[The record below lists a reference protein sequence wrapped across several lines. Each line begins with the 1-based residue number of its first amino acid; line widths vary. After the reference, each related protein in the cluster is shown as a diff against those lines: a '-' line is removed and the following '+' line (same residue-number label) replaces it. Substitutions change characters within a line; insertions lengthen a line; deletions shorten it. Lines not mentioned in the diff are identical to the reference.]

1 MSYVEQVQALGQSS
15 EDDAQ
20 SIFDRWS
27 DGELTFDEAVALL
40 AALVAAAN
48 SRAAA
53 LADLGL
59 AATIMHQIGE
69 PVATLG
75 LTAPADDVE
84 RLTKASRTLLS
95 LDNVTPERVRRLAR
109 CEPLDTAAKAWSD
122 GVAQSRYVD
131 GWVRQTHGSC
141 QLCAWWARGGQVWAA
156 DHPMPRHKGC
166 TCSQIPTRKEI
177 THDRYRR

>member
-1 MSYVEQVQALGQSS
+1 MDDLLGAL
-15 EDDAQ
+15 EDV
-20 SIFDRWS
+20 DRS
-27 DGELTFDEAVALL
+27 DPALRDW
-40 AALVAAAN
+40 V
-48 SRAAA
+48 
-53 LADLGL
+53 
-59 AATIMHQIGE
+59 
-69 PVATLG
+69 
-75 LTAPADDVE
+75 
-84 RLTKASRTLLS
+84 
-95 LDNVTPERVRRLAR
+95 PERVRRLAR

-166 TCSQIPTRKEI
+166 TCSQIPTRKEM

>member
-1 MSYVEQVQALGQSS
+1 MSYVEQVQALGQFS
-15 EDDAQ
+15 EDRAHV
-20 SIFDRWS
+20 IFERWQA
-27 DGELTFDEAVALL
+27 GELTFDEAVALL
-40 AALVAAAN
+40 AALVASAN

-53 LADLGL
+53 LADLSL

-75 LTAPADDVE
+75 LTAPADDVD

-122 GVAQSRYVD
+122 GIDQSRHVD

-141 QLCAWWARGGQVWAA
+141 QLCTWWARGGQVWAA

-166 TCSQIPTRKEI
+166 TCSQIPTRKE
-177 THDRYRR
+177 TRHDRFRR